1 MQVIADLLNIFLKV
15 KGGYVIVLVQVT
27 KLWYQTGASIKN
39 LRVIVTVFK
48 LIILSKTQRKLIS
61 SDRKTWKH

>member
-1 MQVIADLLNIFLKV
+1 MFWFRLQNFGISDI
-15 KGGYVIVLVQVT
+15 I
-27 KLWYQTGASIKN
+27 
-39 LRVIVTVFK
+39 VIVTVFK